1 MLAIL
6 KLIMLKGVCFVMG
19 IVRWIVKLRNIGS
32 MGIDLAIDRLV
43 KKTGKCHTVV
53 CGHIH
58 TPSFKLIDGVY
69 YLNCGDWIENCTH
82 VVLTNNSLELCYQN
96 N

>member
-1 MLAIL
+1 M
-6 KLIMLKGVCFVMG
+6 
-19 IVRWIVKLRNIGS
+19 VRQ
-32 MGIDLAIDRLV
+32 A
-43 KKTGKCHTVV
+43 KKRKCHTVV